1 VDALRNAMLGIASY
15 SFAID
20 IVALTAFAIGF
31 GVFGGYS
38 FGRMKAV

>member
-1 VDALRNAMLGIASY
+1 VDALRNAILGIQNY
-15 SFAID
+15 SFTAD
-20 IVALTAFAIGF
+20 IGILVAFTIGF